1 MVKALVAKQTP
12 VVVKMTFVVVE
23 TTSVVVETT
32 SVVVK
37 MTQVMVKKL
46 TQNNPGAGQNNLQR
60 IFRTGEQQV
69 ITEEEETVTR
79 AGSVCTHCTTQP
91 ECTAPVVS

>member
-1 MVKALVAKQTP
+1 MVKALVANQTS
-12 VVVKMTFVVVE
+12 VVVKTTLVVVE

-69 ITEEEETVTR
+69 ITEEEETR
-79 AGSVCTHCTTQP
+79 AGSVCTHCTPQP